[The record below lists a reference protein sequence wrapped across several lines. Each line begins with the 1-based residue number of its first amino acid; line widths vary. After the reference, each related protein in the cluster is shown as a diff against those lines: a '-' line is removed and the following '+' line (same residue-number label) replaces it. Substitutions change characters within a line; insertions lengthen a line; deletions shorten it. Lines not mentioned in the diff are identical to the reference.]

1 MMERE
6 EVSNEVE
13 EFSNI
18 GEVEI
23 KEQDRLLPIANI
35 IRLMKQALP
44 QTGKI
49 SKDAKDTVSECVS
62 EFIMFVTS
70 EAADRCVQ
78 EKRKTI
84 NGEDL
89 LWAMQT
95 LGFEFYV
102 EPLKVYLSKI
112 REAQRSTNIRE

>member
-112 REAQRSTNIRE
+112 REAQRSTNVRE